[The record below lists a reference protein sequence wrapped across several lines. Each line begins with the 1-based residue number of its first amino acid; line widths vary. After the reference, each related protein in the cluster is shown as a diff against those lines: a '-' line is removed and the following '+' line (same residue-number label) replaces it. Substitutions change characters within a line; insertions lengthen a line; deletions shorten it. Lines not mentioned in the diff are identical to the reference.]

1 MGIAHHSWLR
11 LLRMVGDAHPT
22 FMIGWLPSTL
32 KEKLTPMPRLRVL
45 TLLFL
50 LSATAHASA
59 PTSLER
65 FFNDVHTYTAHFQ
78 QVVLD
83 EGLKM
88 LQESSGTLSI
98 ERPGKFRWDYDTPYQ
113 QQIVG
118 DGKKVWIYDVELQQ
132 VTVRRMTGAMGNTP
146 ALLLAG
152 KAGLKRNFT
161 IINLGRQGKL
171 DWVKM
176 VPKIRDGG
184 FEDIR
189 VGFENG
195 VIRMLELIDGF
206 GQTTRITLSDA
217 SENKKIDA
225 KRFAF
230 VPPKGV
236 DVITE

>member
-1 MGIAHHSWLR
+1 
-11 LLRMVGDAHPT
+11 
-22 FMIGWLPSTL
+22 
-32 KEKLTPMPRLRVL
+32 MPRLRVL
-45 TLLFL
+45 ILLFL
-50 LSATAHASA
+50 SSAIAHASA

-83 EGLKM
+83 ENHKT

-132 VTVRRMTGAMGNTP
+132 VTVRRMTGALGNTP

-152 KAGLKRNFT
+152 KAGLKPNFT
-161 IINLGRQGKL
+161 IINLERQGKL

-195 VIRMLELIDGF
+195 VIRMLELVDGF

-225 KRFAF
+225 KRFVF

>member
-1 MGIAHHSWLR
+1 
-11 LLRMVGDAHPT
+11 
-22 FMIGWLPSTL
+22 
-32 KEKLTPMPRLRVL
+32 MPRLKVL
-45 TLLFL
+45 VVLFL

-65 FFNDVHTYTAHFQ
+65 FFNDVHTYSARFQ

-83 EGLKM
+83 EGLNV
-88 LQESSGTLSI
+88 LQESSGNLSI

-118 DGKKVWIYDVELQQ
+118 DGSKVWVYDVELQQ
-132 VTVRRMTGAMGNTP
+132 VTVRRMTGALGNTP

-152 KAGLKRNFT
+152 KAGLKRNFDVT
-161 IINLGRQGKL
+161 DLGRQGNL

-176 VPKIRDGG
+176 VPKTSDGG

-189 VGFENG
+189 IGFENG
-195 VIRMLELIDGF
+195 VIRSLELVDGF

-217 SENKKIDA
+217 SENKKINP
-225 KRFAF
+225 KRFTF

-236 DVITE
+236 DVISE

>member
-1 MGIAHHSWLR
+1 
-11 LLRMVGDAHPT
+11 
-22 FMIGWLPSTL
+22 
-32 KEKLTPMPRLRVL
+32 MPRLRVL
-45 TLLFL
+45 VILFL
-50 LSATAHASA
+50 LSATAQASA

-65 FFNDVHTYTAHFQ
+65 FFNDVHTYSARFQ

-83 EGLKM
+83 EGLNT
-88 LQESSGTLSI
+88 LQESSGSLSI

-118 DGKKVWIYDVELQQ
+118 DGSKVWVYDVELQQ
-132 VTVRRMTGAMGNTP
+132 VTVRRMTGALGNTP

-152 KAGLKRNFT
+152 KAGLKRNFDVT
-161 IINLGRQGKL
+161 DLGHQGKL

-189 VGFENG
+189 IGFENG
-195 VIRMLELIDGF
+195 AIRSLELVDGF

-217 SENKKIDA
+217 NENKKIDP
-225 KRFAF
+225 KRFSF

-236 DVITE
+236 DVISE

>member
-1 MGIAHHSWLR
+1 
-11 LLRMVGDAHPT
+11 
-22 FMIGWLPSTL
+22 
-32 KEKLTPMPRLRVL
+32 MPRLTVSAI
-45 TLLFL
+45 LFL
-50 LSATAHASA
+50 LSAVTHASA

-65 FFNDVHTYTAHFQ
+65 FFNDVHTYSARFQ

-83 EGLKM
+83 EGLNT
-88 LQESSGTLSI
+88 LQESSGSLSI

-118 DGKKVWIYDVELQQ
+118 DGSKVWVYDVELQQ
-132 VTVRRMTGAMGNTP
+132 VTVRRMTGALGNTP

-152 KAGLKRNFT
+152 KAGLKRNFDVT
-161 IINLGRQGKL
+161 DLGHQGKL

-189 VGFENG
+189 IGFENG
-195 VIRMLELIDGF
+195 AIRSLELVDGF

-217 SENKKIDA
+217 NENKKIDP
-225 KRFAF
+225 KRFNF

-236 DVITE
+236 DVISE

>member
-1 MGIAHHSWLR
+1 MPQLRWL
-11 LLRMVGDAHPT
+11 A
-22 FMIGWLPSTL
+22 
-32 KEKLTPMPRLRVL
+32 
-45 TLLFL
+45 LLFL
-50 LSATAHASA
+50 SSATAQASA

-83 EGLKM
+83 EDHKV

-98 ERPGKFRWDYDTPYQ
+98 QRPGKFRWDYDTPYQ

-132 VTVRRMTGAMGNTP
+132 VTVRRMTGALGNTP

-152 KAGLKRNFT
+152 KAGLKPNFT
-161 IINLGRQGKL
+161 IIDLERQGKL

-195 VIRMLELIDGF
+195 VIRILELVDGF

-225 KRFAF
+225 KRFVF

>member
-1 MGIAHHSWLR
+1 
-11 LLRMVGDAHPT
+11 
-22 FMIGWLPSTL
+22 
-32 KEKLTPMPRLRVL
+32 MPLLRVL

-50 LSATAHASA
+50 SSATAHASA

-83 EGLKM
+83 EDHKM

-132 VTVRRMTGAMGNTP
+132 VTVRRMTGALGNTP

-152 KAGLKRNFT
+152 KAGLKPNFT
-161 IINLGRQGKL
+161 IINLERQGKL

-195 VIRMLELIDGF
+195 VIRILELVDGF

-225 KRFAF
+225 KRFVF

>member
-1 MGIAHHSWLR
+1 
-11 LLRMVGDAHPT
+11 MVGDAHPT
-22 FMIGWLPSTL
+22 AMIGYSPAE
-32 KEKLTPMPRLRVL
+32 KEKLTPMPRLKVL
-45 TLLFL
+45 VMLFL
-50 LSATAHASA
+50 LSPAVQASA

-83 EGLKM
+83 EGLNI

-132 VTVRRMTGAMGNTP
+132 VTVRRMTAALSSTP

-152 KAGLKRNFT
+152 KAGLKRHFAVT
-161 IINLGRQGKL
+161 DLGHQGNL

-189 VGFENG
+189 IGFEKG
-195 VIRMLELIDGF
+195 VIRSLELVDGF

-225 KRFAF
+225 KRFSF

>member
-1 MGIAHHSWLR
+1 
-11 LLRMVGDAHPT
+11 MVGDAHPT
-22 FMIGWLPSTL
+22 AMIGYSPAE
-32 KEKLTPMPRLRVL
+32 KEKLTPMPRLKVL
-45 TLLFL
+45 VMLFL
-50 LSATAHASA
+50 LSPAVQASA

-83 EGLKM
+83 EGLNI

-132 VTVRRMTGAMGNTP
+132 VTVRRMTAALGSTP

-152 KAGLKRNFT
+152 KAGLKRHFAVT
-161 IINLGRQGKL
+161 DLGHQGKL

-189 VGFENG
+189 IGFENG
-195 VIRMLELIDGF
+195 VIRSLELVDGF

-217 SENKKIDA
+217 SENKKIDP
-225 KRFAF
+225 KRFSF